1 MRLILTACLTAT
13 LSLTLVPASMS
24 GEEGPLVENQ
34 PNPDS
39 EIAPHVTD
47 AKIDAASKA
56 PEIVKLLREKVKYV
70 FVIFQENRAFDQMF
84 GTFPG
89 AHGLFSQSESKTP
102 GFTQPILDTNG
113 NYTTIQPFRVGQAE
127 DAWDLDDMSHSHPS
141 LVEKMNVINCQP
153 SMDHFAL
160 VEESLHF
167 TTPFPTATAKQ
178 YGELTMAY
186 IDGDTIPFLWYYASR
201 FALFDNHFQTIV
213 GPSSPDNISL
223 IAGQSGST
231 QWVKHPTTD
240 ALNIPANA
248 ALGVGVPVEED
259 LDPLWGSKKDP
270 LKDTEG
276 IPNTGSSNP
285 QLNLTFATQPLTLT
299 GSAIQKLQQYDLD
312 GKADLADVQDDIKFL
327 AGLNQASV
335 KWGWYQEGFNNGTPD
350 IGGQSAYVEHHN
362 APQFFGYIAA
372 NPKINSNLHTYSQFF
387 TDIGN
392 SSLGAGG
399 VFYIKGGFKNQYGL
413 VPLNA
418 ANDSTVLKNF
428 AGDDDHEGYSDSQI
442 SEALVAKVVNAIAN
456 SEYWNNC
463 AIIISWDDSEGTYD
477 HVPPAIVAYDPNNT
491 QLSRGPRVPLLVI
504 SPYAQTHIVSHEPGD
519 TNSIIKF
526 INLIFKLPAL
536 ADLPDEQQAL
546 VQGKKVYNQD
556 NLGPQDDPNSSVG
569 DLTSAF
575 SISRLQGHDVLPS
588 SYVLIPDTDITK
600 LPQWGKNPLK
610 TNLHITPTDAGRPN
624 PIPAD
629 FNPRPSSQPSY
640 PN

>member
-1 MRLILTACLTAT
+1 MRLIHTVCLAAT
-13 LSLTLVPASMS
+13 LGFGLAPGLTF
-24 GEEGPLVENQ
+24 GEDEPLVENQ

-47 AKIDAASKA
+47 AKIDAASKT
-56 PEIVKLLREKVKYV
+56 PEIVQLLREKVKYI

-102 GFTQPILDTNG
+102 GFTQPILDTDG
-113 NYTTIQPFRVGQAE
+113 NYITIQPFRVGQAE
-127 DAWDLDDMSHSHPS
+127 DAWDLDDMSHSHSS
-141 LVEKMNVINCQP
+141 LVEKMNVINCNP

-167 TTPFPTATAKQ
+167 ATAVPTKTAKQ
-178 YGELTMAY
+178 FGELTMAY

-240 ALNIPANA
+240 ALNVPANA
-248 ALGVGVPVEED
+248 ALGVGVPVEVD
-259 LDPLWGSKKDP
+259 LDPRWGSKKDP
-270 LKDTEG
+270 LKDAERM
-276 IPNTGSSNP
+276 PDTGKTGA
-285 QLNLTFATQPLTLT
+285 QLNLTFATLPLSLT
-299 GSAIQKLQQYDLD
+299 GSAMQDLQQFDLN
-312 GKADLADVQDDIKFL
+312 KEADLVDIQDDIKFL
-327 AGLNQASV
+327 GGLNQASV
-335 KWGWYQEGFNNGTPD
+335 NWGWYEEGFNSGTPD
-350 IGGQSAYVEHHN
+350 IGGQSAYIEHHN
-362 APQFFGYIAA
+362 APQFFGYVAA
-372 NPKINSNLHTYSQFF
+372 NPRINNNLHTYSQFF

-392 SSLGAGG
+392 SNLGAGG
-399 VFYIKGGFKNQYGL
+399 VFYIKGGFKNQDGL

-418 ANDSTVLKNF
+418 ANNATVLKNF
-428 AGDDDHEGYSDSQI
+428 VGDDDHEGYSDSQI

-456 SEYWNNC
+456 SEYWNSC

-504 SPYAQTHIVSHEPGD
+504 SPYAQTHIVSHEVGD

-546 VQGKKVYNQD
+546 ARGKEIYNQD
-556 NLGPQDDPNSSVG
+556 SLGPEDDPNSSVG

-575 SISRLQGHDVLPS
+575 SVSRLRANDVLPS
-588 SYVLIPDTDITK
+588 SYVLIPDADITK
-600 LPQWGKNPLK
+600 LPHWGENPLK
-610 TNLHITPTDAGRPN
+610 THLHITPSDTGRPN

-629 FNPRPSSQPSY
+629 FNPRPSSQPNY

>member
-1 MRLILTACLTAT
+1 MRLIHTVCLTAT
-13 LSLTLVPASMS
+13 LGFSVTPALTF
-24 GEEGPLVENQ
+24 GEDEPLVENQ

-39 EIAPHVTD
+39 EIAAHVTD
-47 AKIDAASKA
+47 AKTDAACNV

-127 DAWDLDDMSHSHPS
+127 DAWDLDDMSHSHSS
-141 LVEKMNVINCQP
+141 LLGKMNIINCEP

-167 TTPFPTATAKQ
+167 KTAVPTETAKQ
-178 YGELTMAY
+178 FGELTMAY

-201 FALFDNHFQTIV
+201 FALFDKHFQTIV

-240 ALNIPANA
+240 ALNAPANV
-248 ALGVGVPVEED
+248 ALGSGVPVEGD

-270 LKDTEG
+270 LKDAERM
-276 IPNTGSSNP
+276 PNTGSTDH
-285 QLNLTFATQPLTLT
+285 QLNLTFATLPLTLT
-299 GSAIQKLQQYDLD
+299 GSAMQNLQQFDLN
-312 GKADLADVQDDIKFL
+312 KAADLADVQHDIKFL

-335 KWGWYQEGFNNGTPD
+335 KWGWYQEGFNSGTPD
-350 IGGQSAYVEHHN
+350 IGGQSAYIAHHN
-362 APQFFGYIAA
+362 APQFFGYVAA
-372 NPKINSNLHTYSQFF
+372 NPQINSNLHTYSQLF

-392 SSLGAGG
+392 SNLGAGG

-418 ANDSTVLKNF
+418 ANNATVLKNF
-428 AGDDDHEGYSDSQI
+428 VGDDDHEGYADSQI

-477 HVPPAIVAYDPNNT
+477 HVAPAIVAYDPNNT
-491 QLSRGPRVPLLVI
+491 QLSRGPRVALLVI
-504 SPYAQTHIVSHEPGD
+504 SPYAQAHIVSHEVGD

-546 VQGKKVYNQD
+546 TQGKEVYNQD

-575 SISRLQGHDVLPS
+575 SISRLRGHDVLPA
-588 SYVLIPDTDITK
+588 SYVLIPDADITK
-600 LPQWGKNPLK
+600 LPQWGNNPLK
-610 TNLHITPTDAGRPN
+610 THLHITPTDAGKTN
-624 PIPAD
+624 NIPAD
-629 FNPRPSSQPSY
+629 FNPRPSSQPNY